1 VTPSVSGSFVS
12 MSQRYAIHGPWLQV
26 LIPDE
31 FIDKMLFDLEEL
43 SETESTEFPKTYNW
57 NDLKLSITLLPEEI

>member
-1 VTPSVSGSFVS
+1 

-31 FIDKMLFDLEEL
+31 FIDQMLIDLDQL
-43 SETESTEFPKTYNW
+43 SDHDSIEFPKTYNW
-57 NDLKLSITLLPEEI
+57 TDIKLSITLVPEEL

>member
-1 VTPSVSGSFVS
+1 

-31 FIDKMLFDLEEL
+31 FIDQMLVDLDQL
-43 SETESTEFPKTYNW
+43 SDHDSVKFY
-57 NDLKLSITLLPEEI
+57 